1 MASLQV
7 GPTLLVLEFEGMW
20 AETADWAGAAVG
32 GGGVHHC
39 LGLIV
44 GCEVQ
49 RRSGGENS
57 SSQVPGVQ
65 RPQYT

>member
-7 GPTLLVLEFEGMW
+7 GPTLLALEIGGMW
-20 AETADWAGAAVG
+20 AETADWAGAVVG

-39 LGLIV
+39 LVV

-49 RRSGGENS
+49 RRSGGKNS